1 MSRSIRSST
10 ASMQTSSHGLMGQ
23 RIVVMGVAGS
33 GKSTIG
39 ERIAHELGA
48 GFVDADDL
56 HPTANVEK
64 MAAGNALSDEDRWP
78 WLAAV
83 AEELSRSTSIV
94 VSCSALKRS
103 YRSLLRR
110 VPNVRFV
117 MLEIEPELAVVR
129 ANQRADHFMAASM
142 VDSQFAALEIPD
154 STETDVAIVDASPT
168 VSDVVAAALHHLG
181 DTQPRTV

>member
-1 MSRSIRSST
+1 MV
-10 ASMQTSSHGLMGQ
+10 Q

-48 GFVDADDL
+48 GFVDADEL

-64 MAAGNALSDEDRWP
+64 MAAGIALSDEDRWP

-94 VSCSALKRS
+94 VPCSALKRS

-117 MLEIEPELAVVR
+117 MLEIEPELAGIR

-142 VDSQFAALEIPD
+142 VDSQFSTLEIPD
-154 STETDVAIVDASPT
+154 STETDVVIVDGSSA
-168 VSDVVAAALHHLG
+168 VSDVVAAALYQLG

>member
-1 MSRSIRSST
+1 MSRSTPSST
-10 ASMQTSSHGLMGQ
+10 DSTQTSRHDLMIQ

-39 ERIAHELGA
+39 ERIARQLGA

-56 HPTANVEK
+56 HPPANIEK
-64 MAAGNALSDEDRWP
+64 MAAGIALSDEDRWP

-83 AEELSRSTSIV
+83 ADELRRSTSIV
-94 VSCSALKRS
+94 VACSALKRP

-117 MLEIEPELAVVR
+117 MLVIEPELAVIR
-129 ANQRADHFMAASM
+129 ANQRAGHFMAASM
-142 VDSQFAALEIPD
+142 VDSQFAALELPD
-154 STETDVAIVDASPT
+154 STETDVAIVDANST
-168 VSDVVAAALHHLG
+168 ASDVVAAALHQLG
-181 DTQPRTV
+181 STQPRAV

>member
-1 MSRSIRSST
+1 MI
-10 ASMQTSSHGLMGQ
+10 Q

-48 GFVDADDL
+48 RFVDADDL
-56 HPTANVEK
+56 HPSANVEK
-64 MAAGNALSDEDRWP
+64 MAAGIALSDQDRWP

-83 AEELSRSTSIV
+83 AEQLEQSTSIV
-94 VSCSALKRS
+94 VACSALKRT
-103 YRSLLRR
+103 YRSFLGR

-117 MLEIEPELAVVR
+117 MLDIEPELAVIR
-129 ANQRADHFMAASM
+129 AGERADHFMAASM

-154 STETDVAIVDASPT
+154 STETDIAVVDASST
-168 VSDVVAAALHHLG
+168 EQDVVSAALRQLRN
-181 DTQPRTV
+181 TQPGAA